1 LPTEH
6 FVDHLKHASVH
17 HLQLLNPLLQL
28 VYYLN
33 VEHQEQFQQLKW
45 QAVFVNVFRALDL
58 VLLLLQLCHPWGKII
73 CLNLSLAL
81 SLRVLQYLHMLPEFE
96 IVRAVFEA
104 LINREW
110 LLLQATE

>member
-1 LPTEH
+1 VSNLTELLPTKR

-33 VEHQEQFQQLKW
+33 VEHQEQFQRLKW
-45 QAVFVNVFRALDL
+45 QVVFVNVFRALDL
-58 VLLLLQLCHPWGKII
+58 VLLLLQLCHLLGEIK
-73 CLNLSLAL
+73 CLNLSLVL
-81 SLRVLQYLHMLPEFE
+81 SLRLLQSLHMFPEFE

-104 LINREW
+104 LISRE
-110 LLLQATE
+110 